1 MKELKRDTA
10 DEKVFN
16 GLAIIIVHSFN
27 TDYSGIFI
35 VMRLKYL
42 ASVYKILS
50 SELHDV
56 ELPILRCAPRTVR
69 KASDGTEFTD

>member
-35 VMRLKYL
+35 VMRLRF
-42 ASVYKILS
+42 V
-50 SELHDV
+50 
-56 ELPILRCAPRTVR
+56 
-69 KASDGTEFTD
+69 